1 MEYAVYK
8 GKKMPKQILMTPG
21 PTPVAESTLMRMALP
36 VPHHRHPGFKK
47 ILHEIR
53 EGLKYLFQTEQE
65 VIILA
70 SSGTGAMEGAVVNAL
85 QKSDRVL
92 VIQAGKFGERWSE
105 ICKAHGLAY
114 DELALP
120 WGQAVSPAAVQARL
134 DQKPYRAVLMQA
146 TETSTGAVHPVRE
159 IAAITRRRDTLL
171 FVDGITGVGVF
182 PLPFDE
188 WGLDVLL
195 TGSQKAL
202 MLPPGLAF
210 VCLSKRAWEAS
221 KQSDL
226 PKFYFDFAKEK
237 KNLEKDQTAYT
248 PAITLLIG
256 LQEVLAR
263 IKSQGLPALF
273 AETHGLAE
281 ATRAA
286 VKALGLEL
294 YAAEA
299 PSDAVTAVKV
309 PAGLDGEAIVKTMRD
324 TYGVTIAGGQD
335 QVKGKIFRIAHMGCI
350 TAFDVI
356 AALSALEMTLAGM
369 GYGFSIGAGTG
380 KATALLGPVLAG
392 KAK

>member
-1 MEYAVYK
+1 
-8 GKKMPKQILMTPG
+8 MPKQILMTPG
-21 PTPVAESTLMRMALP
+21 PTPVAESTLMQMALP

-53 EGLKYLFQTEQE
+53 AGLKYLFQTEQE

-70 SSGTGAMEGAVVNAL
+70 SSGTGAMEGSVVNVL
-85 QKSDRVL
+85 KKSDRVL

-105 ICKAHGLAY
+105 ICKAYGLAY

-120 WGQAVSPAAVQARL
+120 WGKAVSPAEVKARL

-146 TETSTGAVHPVRE
+146 TETSTGAVHPVKE
-159 IAAITRRRDTLL
+159 IAALTRSRDTLL

-210 VCLSKRAWEAS
+210 VCLSQRAWEAS

-256 LQEVLAR
+256 LQEVLTR
-263 IKSQGLPALF
+263 VQGKGLPTVF
-273 AETHGLAE
+273 AETHRLAE

-294 YAAEA
+294 YAPDA

-324 TYGVTIAGGQD
+324 TFGVAIAGGQD
-335 QVKGKIFRIAHMGCI
+335 QVKGKIFRIAHMGYI
-350 TAFDVI
+350 TVFDVI
-356 AALSALEMTLAGM
+356 AALSALEMTLSSM
-369 GYGFSIGAGTG
+369 GYRFTMGAGTG
-380 KATALLGPVLAG
+380 KATELLGPALSG
-392 KAK
+392 KSQ

>member
-1 MEYAVYK
+1 
-8 GKKMPKQILMTPG
+8 
-21 PTPVAESTLMRMALP
+21 MALP

-70 SSGTGAMEGAVVNAL
+70 SSGTGAMEGSVVNVL
-85 QKSDRVL
+85 KKGDRVL
-92 VIQAGKFGERWSE
+92 VVQAGKFGERWSE

-114 DELALP
+114 DEIALP
-120 WGQAVSPAAVQARL
+120 WGKAVSPAEVKARL
-134 DQKPYRAVLMQA
+134 DQKNYRAVLMQA
-146 TETSTGAVHPVRE
+146 TETSTGAVHPVKE
-159 IAAITRRRDTLL
+159 VAAITRSRDTLL

-210 VCLSKRAWEAS
+210 ACLSQRAWEAT

-226 PKFYFDFAKEK
+226 PKYYFDFAKEK

-248 PAITLLIG
+248 PAITLLVG

-263 IKSQGLPALF
+263 VRSKGLPSLF
-273 AETHGLAE
+273 AETHRLAE
-281 ATRAA
+281 ATRAS

-309 PAGLDGEAIVKTMRD
+309 PAGLDGEALVKTMRD
-324 TYGVTIAGGQD
+324 TFGVTIAGGQD

-350 TAFDVI
+350 TVFDVI
-356 AALSALEMTLAGM
+356 AALSALEMTLSNM
-369 GYGFSIGAGTG
+369 GYRFTPGAGTG
-380 KATALLGPVLAG
+380 KATELLGPALSG
-392 KAK
+392 KSE